1 MQQREIRDYLN
12 LDRWRVDIEHGAQDQ
27 EHVQVAEKVQ
37 ENYLFVIYYIK
48 VEPADLL
55 AESFVHL
62 F

>member
-1 MQQREIRDYLN
+1 M
-12 LDRWRVDIEHGAQDQ
+12 DIEHGAQDQ

>member
-1 MQQREIRDYLN
+1 M
-12 LDRWRVDIEHGAQDQ
+12 DIEHGAQDQ
-27 EHVQVAEKVQ
+27 KHVQVAEKVQ